1 MDHPR
6 SRGVYADGPAA
17 AGCDE
22 GSSPL
27 ARGLLRDVVLTLRPG
42 GIIPARAGFTGSRG
56 SVRNRKLDHPR
67 SRGVYLTEPLVLERG
82 EGSSPLARGLRRR
95 GHGGEV
101 PGRIIPA
108 RAGFTPVLH
117 WGRSPAGDHP
127 RSRGVYVF
135 PGIGVICVSG
145 SSPLARGLRRSRG
158 SVSRTSRIIPA
169 RAGFTRGLAGAG
181 HALADHPRSRGVYSH
196 ALDDV
201 TMEQGSSPLARG
213 LHGPRRP
220 ESARHGI
227 IPARA
232 GFTMTSGLWAA

>member
-145 SSPLARGLRRSRG
+145 SSPLARGLRPGESRVWAAG
-158 SVSRTSRIIPA
+158 RIIPA
-169 RAGFTRGLAGAG
+169 RAGFTEKPWERLADEQ
-181 HALADHPRSRGVYSH
+181 DHPRSRGVYSRIGRCGSC
-196 ALDDV
+196 V
-201 TMEQGSSPLARG
+201 GGSSPLARG
-213 LHGPRRP
+213 LLACP
-220 ESARHGI
+220 
-227 IPARA
+227 
-232 GFTMTSGLWAA
+232 